1 MDWGLLDGVEVR
13 SANRKAIII
22 DKIVFMIKRKSYFV
36 SLVVNFSAT
45 SV

>member
-1 MDWGLLDGVEVR
+1 MEGG
-13 SANRKAIII
+13 SANRKAII
-22 DKIVFMIKRKSYFV
+22 DYKKNVFMIERKSYFV